1 MLVLRLQNAIFK
13 KFKVQALLKQTLKER
28 MESQQYDP
36 VKGAQ
41 VVGLL
46 PDADNVS
53 SKIPIKDCLSI
64 CDGHAASQTIS
75 R

>member
-1 MLVLRLQNAIFK
+1 MQNAIFK

-41 VVGLL
+41 VVELL
-46 PDADNVS
+46 P
-53 SKIPIKDCLSI
+53 
-64 CDGHAASQTIS
+64 HAESF
-75 R
+75 